1 MVLTDLED
9 RIPMKEES
17 TPLSSMLFE
26 GVPDMEGEEVKEDP
40 QLIMTQTMDLLM
52 MSPME
57 QASRTTSPS
66 CQFMTSKL
74 WDPSPESLTGIEP
87 ELMHSSQ
94 NS

>member
-1 MVLTDLED
+1 MED
-9 RIPMKEES
+9 RIPTKNES
-17 TPLSSMLFE
+17 ALLSSMLF
-26 GVPDMEGEEVKEDP
+26 GGAPDMKEEEVKADP
-40 QLIMTQTMDLLM
+40 QVIMTQTEDLPT

-66 CQFMTSKL
+66 HQFTTSKL
-74 WDPSPESLTGIEP
+74 WDPSPESLMEIKP